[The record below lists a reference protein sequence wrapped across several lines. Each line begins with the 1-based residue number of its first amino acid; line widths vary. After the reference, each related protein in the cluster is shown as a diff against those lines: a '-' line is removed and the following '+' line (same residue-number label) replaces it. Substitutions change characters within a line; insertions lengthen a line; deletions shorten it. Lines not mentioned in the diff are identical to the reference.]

1 MKSLG
6 QTHEYD
12 VRTFLGET
20 VDTKETRN
28 GTPPELTLRDWIS
41 DQIEFVRR
49 FLHGLIRP
57 KVQPKKRP
65 LVRAPWERDQSINTE
80 RQPRRNAPLCVHGR

>member
-1 MKSLG
+1 MLERSWNI
-6 QTHEYD
+6 
-12 VRTFLGET
+12 LGET

-28 GTPPELTLRDWIS
+28 GTPRELTLRDWIS
-41 DQIEFVRR
+41 DQIEFVGR

-57 KVQPKKRP
+57 KVQAQKRP

-80 RQPRRNAPLCVHGR
+80 RQPRRNTPLCVHVGRYNTRE